1 MATLRKHFYTILFV
15 YTQRMCF
22 MCLLQIGVNLAAC
35 PNVCGGVAYEE
46 IVLGL
51 PRMFIHQ
58 FP

>member
-1 MATLRKHFYTILFV
+1 MFYGILQF
-15 YTQRMCF
+15 
-22 MCLLQIGVNLAAC
+22 GVNLAAC
-35 PNVCGGVAYEE
+35 SNVCGGVAYDE